1 MRSTIA
7 TLRTFIR
14 ESLSTGDFT
23 YATRA
28 DYEKALADKRQA
40 SREAVAA
47 VLRTPQSAEAMEGA
61 ERAQAA
67 LDALMAWGLEHGW
80 LDPE

>member
-1 MRSTIA
+1 MSSTIA

-14 ESLSTGDFT
+14 ESLTAGDFT

-28 DYEKALADKRQA
+28 DFEKALADRRQA

-47 VLRTPQSAEAMEGA
+47 VLRTPQSAEAMETA

-67 LDALMAWGLEHGW
+67 VDALSAWGLEHGW